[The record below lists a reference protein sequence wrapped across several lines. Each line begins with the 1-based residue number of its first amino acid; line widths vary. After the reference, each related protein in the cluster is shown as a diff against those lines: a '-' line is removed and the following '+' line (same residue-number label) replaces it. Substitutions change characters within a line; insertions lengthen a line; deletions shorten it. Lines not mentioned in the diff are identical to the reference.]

1 MRTLTFHIKSLKHV
15 SVRCVAMLISI
26 TLIALQSAPALAKL
40 VQSAP
45 TTTESAA
52 LSYAPQS
59 VMTGARGEASSLLT
73 STNTKAPRISANLQ
87 LALANLHGLGAPVDI
102 RQAGKLMMAA
112 WTRGE
117 GLAAAGV
124 ALCHLSG
131 CYGVVDS
138 NAIQLWIDRAR
149 RFNPGKAKLLEWQ
162 WAQMNAQSK
171 PSAAADLKV
180 QRLLME
186 AVSLG
191 DPVALNERA
200 LQLLS
205 LNQTGQA
212 IAIFEKARA
221 SGSPAAAHNLDKL
234 QQTHNN
240 LGLDAQNNGQRQGAL
255 GNSAATT
262 AYELAVKYHRGDG
275 VPVNITQAIS
285 HYQRAAQLGNIAAQN
300 MLRLIFS
307 RLTPQGLPSEAWILQ
322 LAPRSSGDGLAQV
335 ASLPAVWYQKD
346 SSLLID
352 WMPSQQNTTGLGRS
366 FANGAP

>member
-1 MRTLTFHIKSLKHV
+1 
-15 SVRCVAMLISI
+15 MLISI

-191 DPVALNERA
+191 DPVAFNERA

-234 QQTHNN
+234 QQTYNN
-240 LGLDAQNNGQRQGAL
+240 LGLDAQNTRQRQGAL
-255 GNSAATT
+255 
-262 AYELAVKYHRGDG
+262 D
-275 VPVNITQAIS
+275 
-285 HYQRAAQLGNIAAQN
+285 
-300 MLRLIFS
+300 LRMN
-307 RLTPQGLPSEAWILQ
+307 RP
-322 LAPRSSGDGLAQV
+322 GLA
-335 ASLPAVWYQKD
+335 SW
-346 SSLLID
+346 
-352 WMPSQQNTTGLGRS
+352 
-366 FANGAP
+366 